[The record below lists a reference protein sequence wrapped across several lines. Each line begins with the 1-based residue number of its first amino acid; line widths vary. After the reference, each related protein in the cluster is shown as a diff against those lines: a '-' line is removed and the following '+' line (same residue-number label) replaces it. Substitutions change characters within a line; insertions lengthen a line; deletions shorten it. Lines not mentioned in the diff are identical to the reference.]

1 MAGNRGTDGHLI
13 SITGG
18 LVGAYI
24 KLDGSNTP
32 TTGAVTF
39 GDIALMQTT
48 VQLRF
53 GAATRFI
60 GDDGTHINF
69 YNTGGLIQMSGST
82 GINIKYNGNNRIT
95 VGNTS
100 IGLKVDTLIDTTKKL
115 QFGAATRYI
124 SDDGTSLII
133 KSTNSTDRD
142 SPEIQTTDATVTT
155 VDTVTLEDNHAYIVD
170 AKVLAI
176 ESDGSD
182 RNMYHLEGLFYCDG
196 GNATQQGAT
205 TSITTIESE
214 AGCDLVFDVTGND
227 VRVRWTGIVA
237 ETWNV
242 TGKIEITEVD

>member
-18 LVGAYI
+18 LVGTYI

-48 VQLRF
+48 VQLQF
-53 GAATRFI
+53 GTAAMYI
-60 GDDGTHINF
+60 VDDGTNLF
-69 YNTGGLIQMSGST
+69 MSNTTIAGNIYLATTQAGTAIYSQIAGANISIVNSSGL
-82 GINIKYNGNNRIT
+82 
-95 VGNTS
+95 
-100 IGLKVDTLIDTTKKL
+100 TLATTKSL
-115 QFGAATRYI
+115 ILGAATRYI
-124 SDDGTSLII
+124 TDDGTSLII

-142 SPEIQTTDATVTT
+142 SPEIQTTDAIVTT